1 MYAMYKRSFATV
13 ARLAFAITTV
23 ATLTGSAIAADLG
36 ARAPIPYQPPP
47 PPVPIFSWNGCYI
60 GGNIGGGWASK
71 SSNDITGAVTGV
83 IGADLGS
90 HTASGFIGGGQIGCD
105 YQAGVWVVGVQGMFD
120 GSGMQGSNTD
130 ATGVF
135 AVNSSIPWLATVT
148 GRVGVTAT
156 PTVLVYAKGGG
167 AWVRDNYTLSSIAPG
182 GTALA
187 NANPTASGWT
197 VGGGVEWSFAGNWSA
212 FAEYNYLDFGT
223 PGVTFTSIVGGPTF
237 PINVKENIN
246 SFMVGVNYRFGA
258 IGY

>member
-135 AVNSSIPWLATVT
+135 AVNSSVARHCH
-148 GRVGVTAT
+148 GSR
-156 PTVLVYAKGGG
+156 
-167 AWVRDNYTLSSIAPG
+167 RRHRNS
-182 GTALA
+182 
-187 NANPTASGWT
+187 NR
-197 VGGGVEWSFAGNWSA
+197 AGLC
-212 FAEYNYLDFGT
+212 EG
-223 PGVTFTSIVGGPTF
+223 
-237 PINVKENIN
+237 
-246 SFMVGVNYRFGA
+246 
-258 IGY
+258 